1 MKKILLE
8 NDILVIDGKEFS
20 YNQLTGYLTERLI
33 LKKQLEVVKSI
44 GQGGASEWTPYLLFL
59 HQMTTSTGT
68 QKPQTTNSYP
78 IAN

>member
-1 MKKILLE
+1 MQLLSNVKKSSGDKKMKKILLE

-44 GQGGASEWTPYLLFL
+44 GQGGASE
-59 HQMTTSTGT
+59 
-68 QKPQTTNSYP
+68 
-78 IAN
+78 